1 MKTYIKPA
9 FIIIEMESEGILADS
24 GSYNTTSFTG
34 INDLNYGGQNTTEEV
49 SDSYRTVIWAK

>member
-9 FIIIEMESEGILADS
+9 FIIIEMESEGIFADS
-24 GSYNTTSFTG
+24 SYNTTSFTG
-34 INDLNYGGQNTTEEV
+34 INNLNYGGQNTTEEV